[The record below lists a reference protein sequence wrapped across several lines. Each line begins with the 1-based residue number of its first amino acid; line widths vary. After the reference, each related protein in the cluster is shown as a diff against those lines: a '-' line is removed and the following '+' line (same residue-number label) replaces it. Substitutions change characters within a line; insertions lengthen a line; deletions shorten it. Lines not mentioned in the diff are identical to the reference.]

1 VSTRDHSM
9 IRTAPPPLGQKSDRE
24 YDFSDDDF
32 RALRDLV
39 KQMTGISLAETK
51 RELVYGRVSRR
62 LRALGLKTSR
72 NTAACCNR
80 RTNPS
85 SSNSAMP

>member
-1 VSTRDHSM
+1 M
-9 IRTAPPPLGQKSDRE
+9 IKDRAAAADQKSDRE

-80 RTNPS
+80 RTHPS
-85 SSNSAMP
+85 SSNSAMR